1 MMLCG
6 DGNQYMSHPYGDKD
20 QDQLAQP
27 DRSSVWKRGLI
38 MLLLMFCFGIAQS
51 VLYAIAVAQ
60 FLWMLI
66 IGERNVPLAQFGG
79 SLGLWLAETARFLSG
94 DTEEKPF
101 PWRPWPQD

>member
-1 MMLCG
+1 
-6 DGNQYMSHPYGDKD
+6 MSLPYGDKD
-20 QDQLAQP
+20 QAQIARP
-27 DRSSVWKRGLI
+27 DRSSVWIRGLI

-51 VLYAIAVAQ
+51 MLYAIAVVQ

-66 IGERNVPLAQFGG
+66 IGERNVILAQFGR
-79 SLGLWLAETARFLSG
+79 SLGLWLTETAWFLGG